1 VSGAGPGAPARRPA
15 LAGLRV
21 VEFTAA
27 MAGPWIGRFLAW
39 CGAEVIR
46 VESKQ
51 RPDVVRLY
59 VPPRA
64 RELGTQERLSP
75 WFTDWNA
82 GKRFVALDLTRP
94 KAVELA
100 RRLVAK
106 SDVVIENYATGVMRK
121 LGLDYEALRGV
132 RPDLVML
139 STSGLGDSGPRAQW
153 VTWGPNIEALSGL
166 ARLSGFPGREC
177 TITQF
182 AHPDVASALHGLVA
196 VLCALDRR
204 RRTGEGCYVTLSQL
218 EATIASFGQVL
229 LESLANGRE
238 PAKRGNRSPHA
249 APHGVYRCLGEDRW
263 VAIAVEDEGAWRRLC
278 EAAGR
283 PDWAADPRFATLA
296 ARHAHEDALDAEL
309 ASWTSGQEAYAVMD
323 RLQAAGVAAGVVQD
337 VRDQLER
344 DPQLRARGHFESLP
358 HLAKGRVVANG
369 VPLGLT
375 GTPGASGPSG
385 AAVGE
390 HNEEVFRGLLGL
402 DEAEYRAAV
411 ADGAIEEPG

>member
-1 VSGAGPGAPARRPA
+1 MDAAGRRPPA

-39 CGAEVIR
+39 CGADVIR
-46 VESKQ
+46 VESKR

-106 SDVVIENYATGVMRK
+106 CDVVIENYATGVIGK
-121 LGLDYEALRGV
+121 LGLDYDELRRV

-139 STSGLGDSGPRAQW
+139 STSGLGESGPRARW

-166 ARLSGFPGREC
+166 ARISGFPEREC
-177 TITQF
+177 TITQY

-196 VLCALDRR
+196 VLCALDHRA
-204 RRTGEGCYVTLSQL
+204 RTGEGNHVALSQL
-218 EATIASFGQVL
+218 EATAAAFGHVL
-229 LESLANGRE
+229 LERLANGRE
-238 PAKRGNRSPHA
+238 PEQLGNRSRHA
-249 APHGVYRCLGEDRW
+249 APHGVYPCRGEDRW
-263 VAIAVEDEGAWRRLC
+263 VAIAVEGDEAWRRLC

-283 PDWAADPRFATLA
+283 PGWSADPRFATLA
-296 ARHAHEDALDAEL
+296 ERLAHQDALDSEL
-309 ASWTSGQEAYAVMD
+309 AAWTNGQDAYAVME
-323 RLQAAGVAAGVVQD
+323 RLQAAGVAAGVVQNAQ
-337 VRDQLER
+337 DQLER
-344 DPQLRARGHFESLP
+344 DPQLRARGHFERVP
-358 HLAKGRVVANG
+358 HLAKGSVVANG
-369 VPLGLT
+369 IPLGLT

-390 HNEEVFRGLLGL
+390 HNEEVFRGLVGL
-402 DEAEYRAAV
+402 TEAEYRAALE
-411 ADGAIEEPG
+411 DGAIEAPD

>member
-1 VSGAGPGAPARRPA
+1 VSGAGPGAPARPGA

-21 VEFTAA
+21 VELTAA

-39 CGAEVIR
+39 CGADVIR
-46 VESKQ
+46 VESKR

-94 KAVELA
+94 RAVELA
-100 RRLVAK
+100 KRLVAK
-106 SDVVIENYATGVMRK
+106 SDVVIENYATGVIRK
-121 LGLDYEALRGV
+121 LGLDYEVLRGV

-139 STSGLGDSGPRAQW
+139 STSGLGASGPHASW
-153 VTWGPNIEALSGL
+153 VSWGPNIEALSGL
-166 ARLSGFPGREC
+166 ARLSGFPGRAC

-182 AHPDVASALHGLVA
+182 ALPDVTSALHGLVA
-196 VLCALDRR
+196 VLCALDHR
-204 RRTGEGCYVTLSQL
+204 RRTGEGSYVALSQL
-218 EATIASFGQVL
+218 EATIASFGHVL
-229 LESLANGRE
+229 LEGLANGRE
-238 PAKRGNRSPHA
+238 PPQRGNRAPHA

-263 VAIAVEDEGAWRRLC
+263 VAIAVEGEDAWRRLC
-278 EAAGR
+278 GATGR
-283 PDWAADPRFATLA
+283 PEWAADPRFATLA
-296 ARHAHEDALDAEL
+296 ARLAHQDALDAEVE
-309 ASWTSGQEAYAVMD
+309 AWTRGQDAYAAME

-344 DPQLRARGHFESLP
+344 DPQLRARGHFEELP

-375 GTPGASGPSG
+375 GTPGASGASG

-390 HNEEVFRGLLGL
+390 HNEEVFRGLVGLG
-402 DEAEYRAAV
+402 EAEYREAV
-411 ADGAIEEPG
+411 ADGAIESG